1 MKTTY
6 TQTIL
11 QYEGADTAPD
21 LSVVAVKDGIAI
33 GCIHKMSESPEG
45 LPVVAFP
52 DYVTFVSLFDE
63 GVTFIQHA
71 PVKAGTPWD
80 GVNFVLPDT
89 SSFEEIGTI
98 VSE

>member
-1 MKTTY
+1 MKITY

-11 QYEGADTAPD
+11 QYEGVDTAAD

-33 GCIHKMSESPEG
+33 GCIHKMSESAEG
-45 LPVVAFP
+45 LPVLAFP
-52 DYVTFVSLFDE
+52 DYVTFVSFFDE
-63 GVTFIQHA
+63 GVTFVHHA

-80 GVNFVLPDT
+80 GTNFVLPDT
-89 SSFEEIGTI
+89 SGFEEIGTV